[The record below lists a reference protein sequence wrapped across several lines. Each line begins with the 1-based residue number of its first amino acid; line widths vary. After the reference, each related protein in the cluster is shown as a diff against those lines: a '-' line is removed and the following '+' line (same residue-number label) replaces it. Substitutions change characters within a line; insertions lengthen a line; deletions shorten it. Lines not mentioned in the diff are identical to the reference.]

1 MVNDRHPNT
10 EHPKRRHLWT
20 RFVDIAL
27 RATHV
32 LAIGLLLGGEVFSI
46 PESDLL
52 SLQRF
57 AVLSGIA
64 LIVSEILHRPHWLTQ
79 IRGLMVFIHA
89 SLLGLAIYAPTL
101 AVPCL
106 VIALFIGMAGSHLP
120 KNIRHWSYTL
130 RRPEE

>member
-1 MVNDRHPNT
+1 MREETPPVIER
-10 EHPKRRHLWT
+10 PKRRHLWT
-20 RFVDIAL
+20 RLVDIAL

-32 LAIGLLLGGEVFSI
+32 LAIGLLLGGEIFSI
-46 PESDLL
+46 PEFHLL

-57 AVLSGIA
+57 VVLTGIA
-64 LIVSEILHRPHWLTQ
+64 LIISEILHRPHWITQ
-79 IRGLMVFIHA
+79 IRGLMVLIHA
-89 SLLGLAIYAPTL
+89 GLLGLAIYAPAL